1 MTLVPDSIKKL
12 ASNALG
18 MDPCTSISRITALK
32 HMTVKTIMHLMKL
45 FNYKQIKLDEET
57 RKKLSDVDIIYLQ
70 DLGIN

>member
-32 HMTVKTIMHLMKL
+32 HMTVKTIMHHLINSL
-45 FNYKQIKLDEET
+45 IT
-57 RKKLSDVDIIYLQ
+57 KK
-70 DLGIN
+70 